1 MNRDFMTSGDEM
13 FEIIRRVREDHS
25 PVIEKW
31 KEHTMSDR
39 VFRKDGYLY
48 FCRKLVEP
56 EFEIIPWEDEET
68 QDSPD
73 K

>member
-1 MNRDFMTSGDEM
+1 MTAGDEM
-13 FEIIRRVREDHS
+13 FEIIRRVKESNS

-56 EFEIIPWEDEET
+56 EVEIIPW
-68 QDSPD
+68 D
-73 K
+73 KENVE